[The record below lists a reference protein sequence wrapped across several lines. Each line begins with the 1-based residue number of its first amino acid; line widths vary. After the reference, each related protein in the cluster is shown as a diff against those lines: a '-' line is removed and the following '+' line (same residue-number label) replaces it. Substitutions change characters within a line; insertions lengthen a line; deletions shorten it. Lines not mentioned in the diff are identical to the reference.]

1 MVLALDIPL
10 RPPERAVLEFL
21 LGVVFGPQRNLSTY
35 TSRRSCQRHDVAAA
49 SHIIRLYLD
58 RGRRKSG
65 FTDAC
70 HLVYGNTIVLSTQV
84 ARLLRDA
91 IRAKELLSYSSYL
104 AEEEER
110 RRRTREQMENG
121 LIDNSKTPKKKKRSN
136 GADEDEFAM
145 KSPVSV
151 ALKKDIT
158 MRDVLGTPQI
168 QNIEIDDDLAPA
180 TVDDLALLYGFLG
193 SEATQVDK
201 TFIDQ
206 QSSSAAKN
214 REELIQDFDF
224 DVPPPP
230 PRQSFA
236 PPIDDDFEFQRLSDE
251 MIQQSHQT
259 PVKKRRSGERTFEPG
274 PHLAEVLLYGRLP
287 LVDER
292 RSMED
297 EMEDA
302 RNHGIN
308 NDNLDVPSA
317 LVDVPR
323 LPSQISL
330 DDIPF
335 PSRPPQRTPFRTP
348 QSTRKAKFDVY
359 NGEVDPTQADN
370 NRFRIPLREMNRMME
385 DFSSLHYEDG
395 KMLRVKPAAKSAVK
409 ELFRSVPYF
418 IKDRRNADTWDVLDV
433 GYKKPNSSIS
443 GNTVSEDEDEIESSS
458 GFRRPKQYKNLEPID
473 LSNLKV
479 SMMPL
484 KETSPVMS
492 PLRPVVDGIDME
504 DLERPRDHNDVPP
517 EFDFPRPED
526 VHREPGE
533 VPEEIEFPRREDNGS
548 NITKIYDDAMLDEDP
563 FPTSKTF
570 EPPSAG
576 DKSAATIREE
586 LLRQCEEESPYP
598 IQLDSMTPIE
608 TTSRREAARTFYV
621 VLELIKNRRI
631 EVTQVS
637 PFGQIDVQLS
647 AEDFEDLAVL
657 AMEEEMDDGDF

>member
-1 MVLALDIPL
+1 MVLAVDIPL

-21 LGVVFGPQRNLSTY
+21 LSVVFGPQRKLSTY

-49 SHIIRLYLD
+49 SRIIRLYLD
-58 RGRRKSG
+58 RGRRKNG

-91 IRAKELLSYSSYL
+91 TRAKELLSYSSYL

-121 LIDNSKTPKKKKRSN
+121 LIDNSKTPKKKRRSD

-151 ALKKDIT
+151 ALKQDIT

-193 SEATQVDK
+193 SEATQIDK

-224 DVPPPP
+224 DAPPPP
-230 PRQSFA
+230 PRPTFA

-302 RNHGIN
+302 RQHGIN
-308 NDNLDVPSA
+308 NDNQDIPSA

-335 PSRPPQRTPFRTP
+335 PSRPPRRTPFKTP
-348 QSTRKAKFDVY
+348 QNTRKARFDVY

-370 NRFRIPLREMNRMME
+370 NRFRIPLREIHRMME

-395 KMLRVKPAAKSAVK
+395 KMLRVKPAAKSTVK
-409 ELFRSVPYF
+409 ELLKPVPYF

-433 GYKKPNSSIS
+433 GYKKPNSNIS
-443 GNTVSEDEDEIESSS
+443 GNDVSDDEDETEPSS
-458 GFRRPKQYKNLEPID
+458 GSRRPKKYKNLEPID
-473 LSNLKV
+473 LSNLNF
-479 SMMPL
+479 SMTPL
-484 KETSPVMS
+484 KSPRMS
-492 PLRPVVDGIDME
+492 PLRPAVDME
-504 DLERPRDHNDVPP
+504 DLERPRDYTDVPP

-526 VHREPGE
+526 VHHVPGD

-548 NITKIYDDAMLDEDP
+548 NITKIYDDVMLDEDP
-563 FPTSKTF
+563 FPAFKTF

-576 DKSAATIREE
+576 DKPAAAIREE

-598 IQLDSMTPIE
+598 IQLDSMTPVA
-608 TTSRREAARTFYV
+608 TTSRREAARTFYA
-621 VLELIKNRRI
+621 VLDLLKNRRI

-637 PFGQIDVQLS
+637 PFGQIDVQIS
-647 AEDFEDLAVL
+647 AEGSEDLSML
-657 AMEEEMDDGDF
+657 AMEEMDDGDF